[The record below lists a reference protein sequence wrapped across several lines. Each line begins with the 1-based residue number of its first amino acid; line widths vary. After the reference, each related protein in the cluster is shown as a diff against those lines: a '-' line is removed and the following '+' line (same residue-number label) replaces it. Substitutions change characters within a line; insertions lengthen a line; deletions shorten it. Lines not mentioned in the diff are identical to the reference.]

1 MRVALIV
8 SAALAGTASMPV
20 AAGQLLAV
28 YRVGAGAGCGY
39 ATVQGALDAAR
50 LAAGPAV
57 VRIARNRGYTAQA
70 LEIADSDHVELAG
83 GYDDCLDTSPSERT
97 VLDGSGGA
105 AASVVTVT
113 GNGEVV
119 LRRLEITGGDAGTG
133 DGGGLRVLGNGEVVV
148 SDTLIHYN
156 SAARGGGIFAD
167 AAPFQL
173 LQRVRLVDTSAVQF
187 NGASFGGGVYVTL
200 SSFESERSRICCNLV
215 SDSGAAIFAT
225 RSARVRLDRT
235 LVDQN
240 EAALDGG
247 GLHASGGATV
257 AFFGRGPGT
266 ASIIANRA
274 GRHGGGVYVLADA
287 PNQTTRVDAW
297 SALIGG
303 QSGED
308 GAGVHVREDNPNP
321 AAGRA
326 SAIFAANEFA
336 PETGLALAPV
346 ELSRSVTGA
355 PPGAPTH
362 AAYAVRAR
370 DGLAQLRLFRTR
382 VTRSRGAPLFRV
394 EGATG
399 ALGASVLLVDAE
411 ISDNTGEGLVFAP
424 SGGNLVLDRVTVAAN
439 AFGAAPLFDVG
450 AVELALLQSIVYQPG
465 TVIARTTGPSL
476 PLARHLL
483 VHDASSLPAD
493 VTIAQGDP
501 RFVRLS
507 PPDSIRASDLRLAPD
522 SPAIDFAPADA
533 VGQVDARDLD
543 GWPRPIDLADAPD
556 EFGPL
561 DLGAYET
568 QLGDALFEHGF
579 EDPIPERTEPQ
590 R

>member
-1 MRVALIV
+1 MHAAFFVT
-8 SAALAGTASMPV
+8 AALAGAASMSA
-20 AAGQLLAV
+20 AAGQLLDV

-50 LAAGPAV
+50 LAPGPAV

-70 LEIADSDHVELAG
+70 LVIQDGDYVELAG
-83 GYDDCLDTSPSERT
+83 GYDDCLDSTPSERT
-97 VLDGSGGA
+97 VLDGTGGA
-105 AASVVTVT
+105 AASVVTVSGT
-113 GNGEVV
+113 GEVV
-119 LRRLEITGGDAGTG
+119 LRRLEITGGDAGAG
-133 DGGGLRVLGNGEVVV
+133 DGGGLRVLGNGDVVV
-148 SDTLIHYN
+148 SDTVIHHN

-173 LQRVRLVDTSAVQF
+173 LQRVRLVDASAVQF
-187 NGASFGGGVYVTL
+187 NGATFGGGVYVTL
-200 SSFESERSRICCNLV
+200 SSFESEGSRICCNLV

-225 RSARVRLDRT
+225 RSARMRLDRT

-257 AFFGRGPGT
+257 AYFGRGPGT
-266 ASIIANRA
+266 AAIIGNRA
-274 GRHGGGVYVLADA
+274 GRHGGGIYVLADA

-297 SALIGG
+297 SARIGG
-303 QSGED
+303 VSGHD
-308 GAGVHVREDNPNP
+308 GAGVFVRENNPNP

-336 PETGLALAPV
+336 PEAGLALAPV
-346 ELSRSVTGA
+346 ELTRSVTGV

-362 AAYAVRAR
+362 AAYAVRAG
-370 DGLAQLRLFRTR
+370 DGLAQFRLFRTR
-382 VTRSRGAPLFRV
+382 VTGNRGAPLFRV
-394 EGATG
+394 EGAAG
-399 ALGASVLLVDAE
+399 ALGASLLLVDSE
-411 ISDNTGEGLVFAP
+411 ISDNTGERLVLAP
-424 SGGNLVLDRVTVAAN
+424 SGRNLVLDRVTVAAN
-439 AFGAAPLFDVG
+439 ALGTEPLFDVG
-450 AVELALLQSIVYQPG
+450 AAELALLQSIVYQPG
-465 TVIARTTGPSL
+465 SVIVRAGGPSS

-483 VHDASSLPAD
+483 VHDVSSLPAD
-493 VTIAQGDP
+493 VTIAEGDP
-501 RFVRLS
+501 RFVLLS
-507 PPDSIRASDLRLAPD
+507 PPDSIRASDLRLARD

-533 VGQVDARDLD
+533 VGQPNAVDLD
-543 GWPRPIDLADAPD
+543 GRPRPVDLAEAPD

-568 QLGDALFEHGF
+568 QRGDALFDHGF
-579 EDPIPERTEPQ
+579 EDPIPKRTEPQ

>member
-1 MRVALIV
+1 MRVALCV
-8 SAALAGTASMPV
+8 SAVLAGAASMSA
-20 AAGQLLAV
+20 AAGQLLDV
-28 YRVGAGAGCGY
+28 YRVGAGAGCGH
-39 ATVQGALDAAR
+39 ATVQAALDAAR
-50 LAAGPAV
+50 LASGPSV

-70 LEIADSDHVELAG
+70 LVISDGDYVELAG
-83 GYDDCLDTSPSERT
+83 GYDDCLDATPTERT
-97 VLDGSGGA
+97 VLDGTGGA
-105 AASVVTVT
+105 AASVLTVT
-113 GNGEVV
+113 GNGDVV

-148 SDTLIHYN
+148 SDSVIHHN
-156 SAARGGGIFAD
+156 SAARGGGIFID

-173 LQRVRLVDTSAVQF
+173 LQRVRLVDASAVQF
-187 NGASFGGGVYVTL
+187 NGASLGGGIYVTL
-200 SSFESERSRICCNLV
+200 SSFESEGSRICCNLA

-225 RSARVRLDRT
+225 RAARVRLDRT

-257 AFFGRGPGT
+257 AYFGRGPGT
-266 ASIIANRA
+266 AAIIGNRA

-297 SALIGG
+297 SARIGG
-303 QSGED
+303 VSGHD
-308 GAGVHVREDNPNP
+308 GAGVFVREDNPNP

-336 PETGLALAPV
+336 PEAGLALAPV
-346 ELSRSVTGA
+346 ELTRSATGV

-382 VTRSRGAPLFRV
+382 VSANRGAPLFRV
-394 EGATG
+394 EGASG
-399 ALGASVLLVDAE
+399 ALGASLLLVDSE
-411 ISDNTGEGLVFAP
+411 IRDNIGEGLVLAP
-424 SGGNLVLDRVTVAAN
+424 TGRNLVLDRATVAAN
-439 AFGAAPLFDVG
+439 DFGAAPLFDVG
-450 AVELALLQSIVYQPG
+450 AAELALVQSIVYQPG
-465 TVIARTTGPSL
+465 SIVVRAIGPSL
-476 PLARHLL
+476 PFARHLL
-483 VHDASSLPAD
+483 VHDSSSLPAD

-501 RFVRLS
+501 RFVLLS
-507 PPDSIRASDLRLAPD
+507 PPGSIRASDLRLARD
-522 SPAIDFAPADA
+522 SPAVDFAPADA
-533 VGQVDARDLD
+533 VGQPNAVDLD
-543 GWPRPIDLADAPD
+543 GRPRPVDLAEAPD

-568 QLGDALFEHGF
+568 QLGDALFGDGY
-579 EDPIPERTEPQ
+579 EDPIPKRTEQ
-590 R
+590 YR